1 MNAQSRLFEEG
12 LLRLRL
18 PYLVVGGV
26 GFYERKEVKDVL
38 AYLRLV
44 LNPRD
49 AVAFRRVVNVPPR
62 GIGAKTVDEIDRAAA
77 AGGVEPVGGGGAP
90 RGRGGPPRAGAR
102 AAPAVPGDGRDAA
115 AGGARRGASPGGSSS
130 PGFAA

>member
-1 MNAQSRLFEEG
+1 MAVLFRMNAQSRLFEEG

-44 LNPRD
+44 HNPND

-62 GIGAKTVDEIDRAAA
+62 GIGAKTVDEIDRVAAQ
-77 AGGVEPVGGGGAP
+77 
-90 RGRGGPPRAGAR
+90 
-102 AAPAVPGDGRDAA
+102 
-115 AGGARRGASPGGSSS
+115 RRL
-130 PGFAA
+130 